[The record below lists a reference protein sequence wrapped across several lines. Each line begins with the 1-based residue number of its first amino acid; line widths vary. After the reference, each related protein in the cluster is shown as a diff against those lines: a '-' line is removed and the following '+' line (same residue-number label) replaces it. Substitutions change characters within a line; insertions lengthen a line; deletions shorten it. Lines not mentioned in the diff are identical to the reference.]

1 MSRSSGAGWRP
12 DARISEFNRPVVAE
26 FRASGGRVGGM
37 FEGGDLLLLT
47 TVGART
53 GLPHTVPLGYLR
65 VGGRLLVV
73 ASAGGSPR
81 HPDWYHNVLARPLVE
96 VEIGTERYAAVA
108 VPLEGA
114 ERDEAFA
121 EIVRREPGYG
131 DYQARTE
138 RVLPVVALE
147 RAYAEQGAEGDADG
161 DAAVTDMAAMLLRI
175 HGWLREQ
182 LGQVRVQAE
191 EYFAARAAH
200 TGPGAPP
207 PPGLGLR
214 IRQHC
219 LAFCQSLW
227 VHHVGE
233 DEHLLP
239 RLESEH
245 PELAGVVARLRAEH
259 AVVARIRADLEAL
272 LADVTTA
279 DPDRFRADL
288 DRMTAE
294 LESHLA
300 YEEEHLIPLLASVPF
315 PPVPPGA

>member
-12 DARISEFNRPVVAE
+12 DARISEFNRPVVEE

-47 TVGART
+47 TVGAKT
-53 GLPHTVPLGYLR
+53 GLLHTVPLGYLR
-65 VGGRLLVV
+65 IGGRLLVV

-81 HPDWYHNVLARPLVE
+81 HPDWYRNVLARPLVE

-108 VPLEGA
+108 VPLAGA

-121 EIVRREPGYG
+121 EIVRRQPGYG
-131 DYQARTE
+131 DYQARTA

-147 RAYAEQGAEGDADG
+147 RGYADG

-175 HGWLREQ
+175 HGWLRGQ

-191 EYFAARAAH
+191 EYFAARAAR

-207 PPGLGLR
+207 PPGLGLQ

-219 LAFCQSLW
+219 LAFCQSLRF
-227 VHHVGE
+227 HHVSE
-233 DEHLLP
+233 DEHVLP
-239 RLESEH
+239 RLEAEH

-272 LADVTTA
+272 LADITTA